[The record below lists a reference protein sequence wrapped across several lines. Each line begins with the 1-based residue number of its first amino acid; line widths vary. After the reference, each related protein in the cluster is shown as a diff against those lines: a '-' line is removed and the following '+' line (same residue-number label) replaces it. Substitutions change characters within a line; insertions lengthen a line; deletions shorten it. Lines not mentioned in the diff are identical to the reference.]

1 MLTQV
6 EMAEQAAID
15 GDLDTVA
22 IAEAELARLESEL
35 SKFIGQN
42 TEGRIVNTLAT
53 DEATQLDGQVI
64 RILDTQSPSVCS
76 EYLAAIEV
84 DMSDRDHTR
93 TLGGGLSYMP

>member
-22 IAEAELARLESEL
+22 VAEAELARLESEL

-53 DEATQLDGQVI
+53 DEATQLDGQVMDPRHPVSI
-64 RILDTQSPSVCS
+64 GQ
-76 EYLAAIEV
+76 
-84 DMSDRDHTR
+84 
-93 TLGGGLSYMP
+93 LGVPCGH